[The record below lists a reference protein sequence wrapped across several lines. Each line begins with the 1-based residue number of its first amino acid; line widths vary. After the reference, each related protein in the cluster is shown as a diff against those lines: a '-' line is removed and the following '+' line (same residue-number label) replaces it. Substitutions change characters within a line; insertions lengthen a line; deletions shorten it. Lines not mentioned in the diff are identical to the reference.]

1 MNKYRSILIFVISL
15 LVACNTIYDDVATGG
30 SLENSSKSVAIAIN
44 QNQTTKTAINADD
57 MSTVEWIESD
67 CIYLWAQASG
77 ASDYVIDGVEFK
89 YKFYNSTYA
98 DAAFTAEVNSQTEDQ
113 YSYFGV
119 YPKPESVN
127 GSEVSYSLPA
137 TQSGVYDGELDI
149 MSANPILAGAL
160 QSEPLDDVALNFTH
174 LTHAVRINIPEG
186 RNLLGKG
193 VKSLKITFPDNV
205 TGDFVFDAAVAD
217 AECVLS
223 GNESSVV
230 TLDFEQEIDEGDYAW
245 LFIAPTT
252 LVGELSFIAYDSD
265 GYSSNSIS
273 VDIDKTM
280 EAGKITP
287 ITLTVPTSNRQKTTL
302 SFSII
307 ENNLGEDIESVT
319 LTAPSGALFTNG
331 LSSETVTCSAEGEF
345 SVDYYADAYGDI
357 FKTGSISLAFESES
371 AIVDGGELS
380 LFDIVDDEINS
391 LTCSVPYLYATGFSE
406 ITEDGSTETSTTTI
420 DGLSGWVAGNR
431 SAWWAGKCVAVR
443 SYSNFGGPYD
453 SRINSA
459 TLDAFGLKSD
469 AKVTLKVLF
478 DSDWNKNKSSSM
490 SLSVGRSTSTSAG
503 GTISGGESVSLS
515 SLSSSI
521 NQSSEFTSREVTIT
535 ECESTHRIVW
545 ESDGTNGTIFN
556 YDYVYIDNVYIQI
569 IK

>member
-1 MNKYRSILIFVISL
+1 MVSL
-15 LVACNTIYDDVATGG
+15 LAACNTIYDDGAIGG
-30 SLENSSKSVAIAIN
+30 SPENGSKSVAIAIS
-44 QNQTTKTAINADD
+44 QNQSTKTAINADD
-57 MSTVEWIESD
+57 MATVEWIESD

-89 YKFYNSTYA
+89 YKYYHSTYA

-160 QSEPLDDVALNFTH
+160 QSEPLDDATLNFTH
-174 LTHAVRINIPEG
+174 LTHAIRINIPEG
-186 RNLLGKG
+186 RNLFGKG

-217 AECVLS
+217 AACVLS

-273 VDIDKTM
+273 VNIDKTM

-287 ITLTVPTSNRQKTTL
+287 ITLTVPTSNRQKATL

-319 LTAPSGALFTNG
+319 LTAPAGALFANG
-331 LSSETVTCSAEGEF
+331 LSTETVTCSAEGEF
-345 SVDYYADAYGDI
+345 SVEYYADTYGDI
-357 FKTGSISLAFESES
+357 FSAGSISLAFESES
-371 AIVDGGELS
+371 AIVDGGEVSLS
-380 LFDIVDDEINS
+380 GIVVGDEINS
-391 LTCSVPYLYATGFSE
+391 LTCRVPYLYATDFSE
-406 ITEDGSTETSTTTI
+406 ITEDGSIDVSTSTI

-453 SRINSA
+453 SRITSA
-459 TLDAFGLKSD
+459 TLDTYGLKSG
-469 AKVTLKVLF
+469 ANVTLKLLF
-478 DSDWNKNKSSSM
+478 DSDWDKNKSSSM
-490 SLSVGRSTSTSAG
+490 SLSVGRSTSTSVG

-521 NQSSEFTSREVTIT
+521 NQNSTFTSREVTIT
-535 ECESTHRIVW
+535 ECESTHRIAW
-545 ESDGTNGTIFN
+545 ESDGKNGTIFN